1 MGNKYTLLLSSPVSL
16 SRTSSSLNKR
26 AQVVIWRRARCQSV
40 GVRRLQICLSG
51 CFPLLLYYFDYLF
64 LLELDATRHFI
75 RLPSLFLTCLPLPL
89 LFFIEQIIIWFRKHV
104 ALTPKSD
111 RAVYVKM
118 EWDDGS
124 SRFLALIGLIYDVCQ
139 GGKKTLCSAGSK
151 SNFQLGSCRPWRSPF
166 PGNGSFW
173 GFRESNPNREM
184 FVMGC
189 VANEKQHFK
198 GPIPQRRTGYETEL
212 GMVALCC
219 YHSIVTGLGRG
230 DFLGFIPK

>member
-1 MGNKYTLLLSSPVSL
+1 MWTSSLPLFLFPPRMWFFFPLYTSHFKWVINILFFSLLQSL

-139 GGKKTLCSAGSK
+139 GGKKTLLFSCLFRWVKEQLSARLMQTLKESFSRK
-151 SNFQLGSCRPWRSPF
+151 WLFLRLPWI
-166 PGNGSFW
+166 
-173 GFRESNPNREM
+173 ES
-184 FVMGC
+184 
-189 VANEKQHFK
+189 
-198 GPIPQRRTGYETEL
+198 
-212 GMVALCC
+212 
-219 YHSIVTGLGRG
+219 
-230 DFLGFIPK
+230 